1 MCVYMAK
8 EKSKYKDFI
17 EHESEVVKF
26 LDPKDTELANKHIRI
41 IKALREKNMTVKEI
55 HDLYIDEDTN
65 KHTYTI
71 KTIYRYLEKLEEA
84 NLVIISGH
92 RLTQG
97 NRLPEKLYART
108 ANIFFKSQDEKTSPE
123 AIEKRENMTKNL
135 YDILSEIG
143 DSSIIDYQA
152 FEEIISLKLDL
163 ELKYIKEVI
172 KKVPDN
178 EKLTEI
184 FSRSDIGSVNYLNEF
199 AGDLLL
205 LIRNP
210 ELIKKIQNIYKK

>member
-1 MCVYMAK
+1 
-8 EKSKYKDFI
+8 
-17 EHESEVVKF
+17 
-26 LDPKDTELANKHIRI
+26 
-41 IKALREKNMTVKEI
+41 
-55 HDLYIDEDTN
+55 
-65 KHTYTI
+65 
-71 KTIYRYLEKLEEA
+71 
-84 NLVIISGH
+84 
-92 RLTQG
+92 
-97 NRLPEKLYART
+97 
-108 ANIFFKSQDEKTSPE
+108 
-123 AIEKRENMTKNL
+123 MTKNL